1 MLETVL
7 LVQVGLTVVAAEADK
22 VAPLEMGQVV
32 AAMVLVA
39 LMVQEA
45 VDSILM
51 VVQIAVGV
59 PLTIMVNLLSM
70 VEMVVLPRVQM
81 VVLKV
86 ALAVVLESVIEPAEV
101 VVTPVVVEMVALG
114 LAEVVVLTT
123 AESTK

>member
-1 MLETVL
+1 MLETVP
-7 LVQVGLTVVAAEADK
+7 LVQVESTVVAAEADK

-39 LMVQEA
+39 LMAQEA

-70 VEMVVLPRVQM
+70 VEMVVLPRVEM
-81 VVLKV
+81 VVLKG

-123 AESTK
+123 AEPTK